1 MKRSFKIIIVCIAI
15 VLSGINM
22 SYAQNGHRFLYG
34 KPGYAGNISFAIG
47 KDFIQGS
54 TVDLLTSHGYSFG
67 NGLYL
72 GMGTGLSV
80 NLVSGDGIGTFMT
93 VPVFADMKYSFM
105 DRRVS
110 PFIALKAGV
119 GMYTAYDY
127 LPLCLYLAPS
137 VGIDIGRFS
146 IGINYVYERNT
157 ARVVESGDL
166 VSLTA
171 KIFDKLQFGVTYN
184 F

>member
-1 MKRSFKIIIVCIAI
+1 MKKTLKIIAVGIATI
-15 VLSGINM
+15 LLGINM
-22 SYAQNGHRFLYG
+22 SYAQDGHRFLYG
-34 KPGYAGNISFAIG
+34 EPGYAGNISLAIG

-54 TVDLLTSHGYSFG
+54 TADLLTSHGYSFG

-80 NLVSGDGIGTFMT
+80 NFDGGEGIFTT
-93 VPVFADMKYSFM
+93 VPIFADMKYSFM
-105 DRRVS
+105 DKKIS
-110 PFIALKAGV
+110 PYIALKVGV

>member
-1 MKRSFKIIIVCIAI
+1 MMKKTFKITVCTVA
-15 VLSGINM
+15 LLLFASA
-22 SYAQNGHRFLYG
+22 SYAQDGHRFLYG
-34 KPGYAGNISFAIG
+34 EPGYAGNISFAIG
-47 KDFIQGS
+47 KDFIQGA

-80 NLVSGDGIGTFMT
+80 IIDGDGVFPAI
-93 VPVFADMKYSFM
+93 PIFADMKYSFL
-105 DRRVS
+105 DRKVS
-110 PFIALKAGV
+110 PYVALKAGV
-119 GMYTAYDY
+119 SMDTGYDY
-127 LPLCLYLAPS
+127 LPICLYLAPS

-146 IGINYVYERNT
+146 ISVNYVYERNT

>member
-1 MKRSFKIIIVCIAI
+1 MKKTCKITICIIAPLLFASV
-15 VLSGINM
+15 
-22 SYAQNGHRFLYG
+22 SYAQDGHKFLYG

-93 VPVFADMKYSFM
+93 VPIFADMKYSFM

-110 PFIALKAGV
+110 PFIALKAGI

-146 IGINYVYERNT
+146 IGINYVYKKNT
-157 ARVVESGDL
+157 ERVVESGAL
-166 VSLTA
+166 VPLTA
-171 KIFDKLQFGVTYN
+171 KIFKKLNFGIPYN